1 MIISTNNGRNFDFK
15 NLKIPWMC
23 VREIIMN
30 GLIIALNPELLIEAT
45 KESN

>member
-1 MIISTNNGRNFDFK
+1 MIISAKKGTNFDFK

-23 VREIIMN
+23 VTEIIMN
-30 GLIIALNPELLIEAT
+30 GLIIALNPELLKEAT